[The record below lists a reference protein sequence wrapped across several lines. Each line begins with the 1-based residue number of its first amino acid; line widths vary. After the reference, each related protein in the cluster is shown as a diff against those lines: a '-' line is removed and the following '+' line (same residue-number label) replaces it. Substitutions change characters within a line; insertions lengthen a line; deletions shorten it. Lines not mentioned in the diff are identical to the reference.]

1 MVPNRQEL
9 GFYVSIG
16 QSLQDVLVLSNMRSG
31 DPSSQPQSQVKLP
44 LKPESKDRIVIVVKT
59 VKKGDARDEF
69 RIGSVSI
76 PQELFI
82 QYGDTKF
89 R

>member
-31 DPSSQPQSQVKLP
+31 DPSTQPQSQVRLP
-44 LKPESKDRIVIVVKT
+44 LRPESQDRIVIVVKT
-59 VKKGDARDEF
+59 IKKGDTRDEF
-69 RIGSVSI
+69 KIGSVRI
-76 PQELFI
+76 P
-82 QYGDTKF
+82 
-89 R
+89 